1 MVARTLS
8 AVAELNV
15 PDALRDGP
23 RHYTD
28 LARAVGADQRS
39 LHRTMRMLASTG
51 VFAEPQPGTFA
62 LTPVSTLL
70 RSDIPGS
77 MRDMAVMIT
86 AESHRDEP
94 SCPRSVVDA
103 GYTPAVRTRV
113 GRRAGQHG
121 CERAVVTAPDV
132 LGPPGPCRECG
143 QTPRRHHSS
152 GPTDLAGKEVLT
164 EEEWAL
170 RNPESG
176 LSDDRPGPD
185 VGFYNDFWLDQGV
198 LSRRTSLIVDPPDGQ
213 FPPVTSA
220 EQQGQRRRS
229 DSYIGD
235 QFDSWKDFNT
245 YDRCITRGLPGTMV
259 PGFYNHNYQILQT
272 PDYVVIVVEMIHD
285 ARIIP
290 LDGRSH
296 ISPTIRQWLGDSRED
311 WEGKTLVVETTNSTD
326 KVQARG
332 YPRRDIHTVFG
343 GDDQLR
349 LVERFTRIDAN
360 TIDYQFNRDRPNDLD
375 RTLDRG
381 DSHDDARGAAL

>member
-1 MVARTLS
+1 MSHRVLATLLVLVIS
-8 AVAELNV
+8 VWFV
-15 PDALRDGP
+15 P
-23 RHYTD
+23 
-28 LARAVGADQRS
+28 
-39 LHRTMRMLASTG
+39 
-51 VFAEPQPGTFA
+51 
-62 LTPVSTLL
+62 TPV
-70 RSDIPGS
+70 
-77 MRDMAVMIT
+77 
-86 AESHRDEP
+86 
-94 SCPRSVVDA
+94 
-103 GYTPAVRTRV
+103 
-113 GRRAGQHG
+113 AGQG
-121 CERAVVTAPDV
+121 NATARETWS
-132 LGPPGPCRECG
+132 PP
-143 QTPRRHHSS
+143 QTPWGHPDLQGLWTNTTTTPLER
-152 GPTDLAGKEVLT
+152 PDDLAGKEVLT

-170 RNPESG
+170 RNPESA
-176 LSDDRPGPD
+176 LSDDRPGSG
-185 VGFYNDFWLDQGV
+185 VGFYNDFWLDQGE

-235 QFDSWKDFNT
+235 QFDSWNDFNT

-290 LDGRSH
+290 LDGRPH
-296 ISPTIRQWLGDSRED
+296 ISPTIRQWLGDSRGH

-360 TIDYQFNRDRPNDLD
+360 TIDYQFTVTDPTIWTGPWTAAIPMTKLEGQLFEYACHEGNYSVPNILA
-375 RTLDRG
+375 G
-381 DSHDDARGAAL
+381 ARAGERAAAQAAQTGSR